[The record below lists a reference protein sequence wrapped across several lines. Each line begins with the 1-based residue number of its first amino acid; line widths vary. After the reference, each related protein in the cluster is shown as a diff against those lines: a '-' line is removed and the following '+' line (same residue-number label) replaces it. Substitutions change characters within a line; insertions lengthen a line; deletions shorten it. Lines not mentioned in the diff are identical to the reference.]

1 MAKPNDPVATAQV
14 ADLLRQAEMVD
25 DALDLYKKAIELAPT
40 NPQYRE
46 YLGEYLHSLKRAD
59 EAKAAWGEIALGP
72 NKNAKNLTRLAEVLA
87 GFGYVKEAIAP
98 LTEAVA
104 LERDNFSLRLTLAN
118 YANRLERYDEA
129 EAQLDAAAK
138 LSERDEEKNA
148 VVDAR
153 VKNDQAAG
161 RLEARI
167 EGFRKDLEGNNN
179 APAERWRILARY
191 LEADAKLPEAVRAI
205 DQAIAI
211 EPRSIPAWTLAAR
224 IRESAGSLGDAADAL
239 RRLAEIDRRNR
250 IEHLTGIAKL
260 ESRLGKID
268 AALKAGRDLLA
279 AAPGNPES
287 YEFFAQLC
295 FGLGRSDEGLDAL
308 RRAVRV
314 NPNDTKIAL
323 SLAETLAAQYRTDE
337 AVEMYWRAFDKAED
351 LDSKLGVV
359 SKLTELYLQRNQFD
373 RLLAR
378 IQNQERE
385 VRAGTSEREQRDV
398 TICTAQAYAT
408 SGDLGSARSEL
419 ERLLAANTRDTQ
431 LLQQLSKLSE
441 EEGDLES
448 AARYQK
454 LLTELAPSDD
464 GSTRLAQLYSRYG
477 ELEEAQVVWSKM
489 AAGKSEAHRIFQ
501 AIDNLLSQRKPQ
513 PVMEVTES
521 MLRKDPRDWEA
532 LYRQALAL
540 LDLRKP
546 ADALLRFQ
554 AILDL
559 PTSDDEKS
567 ALAKAWYRDPKRRPA
582 ALARQRPHSVSN
594 R

>member
-129 EAQLDAAAK
+129 ERNWTPRP
-138 LSERDEEKNA
+138 SCRNA
-148 VVDAR
+148 TR
-153 VKNDQAAG
+153 RRTPSL
-161 RLEARI
+161 RLASRTTRPPGGSKQRI
-167 EGFRKDLEGNNN
+167 EGLRKDLEGNNN
-179 APAERWRILARY
+179 APAERWRIFARY

-260 ESRLGKID
+260 ESRLGQID

-323 SLAETLAAQYRTDE
+323 TPGRDSGRSISNRRGNRDVLAGLRQGRRTSTPSWGSS
-337 AVEMYWRAFDKAED
+337 A
-351 LDSKLGVV
+351 
-359 SKLTELYLQRNQFD
+359 KLTELYLQRNQFD
-373 RLLAR
+373 RLLTR

-385 VRAGTSEREQRDV
+385 GVPARAS
-398 TICTAQAYAT
+398 
-408 SGDLGSARSEL
+408 
-419 ERLLAANTRDTQ
+419 LAA
-431 LLQQLSKLSE
+431 
-441 EEGDLES
+441 
-448 AARYQK
+448 
-454 LLTELAPSDD
+454 
-464 GSTRLAQLYSRYG
+464 
-477 ELEEAQVVWSKM
+477 
-489 AAGKSEAHRIFQ
+489 
-501 AIDNLLSQRKPQ
+501 
-513 PVMEVTES
+513 
-521 MLRKDPRDWEA
+521 
-532 LYRQALAL
+532 
-540 LDLRKP
+540 
-546 ADALLRFQ
+546 
-554 AILDL
+554 
-559 PTSDDEKS
+559 
-567 ALAKAWYRDPKRRPA
+567 
-582 ALARQRPHSVSN
+582 
-594 R
+594 